1 MLLWSQPRV
10 ESPRHAV
17 ANLMCVECGK
27 LVACT
32 DECVYTWLYPLGIA
46 MINESFCLSGK
57 CMLSALDSN
66 NNYRY
71 YKLLNNL
78 MYKSAVIIMS
88 AEGFENNS

>member
-1 MLLWSQPRV
+1 MGGIDGCILL
-10 ESPRHAV
+10 
-17 ANLMCVECGK
+17 L
-27 LVACT
+27 
-32 DECVYTWLYPLGIA
+32 
-46 MINESFCLSGK
+46 NELFPEPEGASVPTG
-57 CMLSALDSN
+57 SN